1 MSKEEKTILISG
13 AFNPLHFGHLLLLK
27 DASKYGK
34 VIVALN
40 SDEWVIKNKGHL
52 LFDFE
57 TRKSI
62 LEECKYVHKVISFDD
77 SEGDVTYALF
87 EVRPTYFGNGGSAT
101 SLSVPKEEMQV
112 CGYLGIEPVFD
123 LGNATS
129 EINNDDLVAAQKSI
143 IKHSNEQLQLL
154 EGYLSSNQ

>member
-1 MSKEEKTILISG
+1 MSEKTILISG

-27 DASKYGK
+27 DASNYGK

-40 SDEWVIKNKGHL
+40 SDEWVMKNKGHL

-62 LEECKYVHKVISFDD
+62 LEECKYVSKVISFDD

-87 EVRPTYFGNGGSAT
+87 ETRPTYFGNGGSAT
-101 SLSVPKEEMQV
+101 SLSLPKEELQV
-112 CGYLGIEPVFD
+112 CGYLGIKPIFN
-123 LGNATS
+123 LGNVAS
-129 EINNDDLVAAQKSI
+129 EIDSSDLVYAQKSI
-143 IKHSNEQLQLL
+143 INHANKELDKLT
-154 EGYLSSNQ
+154 

>member
-1 MSKEEKTILISG
+1 MSEKTILISG

-27 DASKYGK
+27 DASNYGK

-40 SDEWVIKNKGHL
+40 SDEWVMKNKGHL

-62 LEECKYVHKVISFDD
+62 LEECKYVSKVISFDD

-87 EVRPTYFGNGGSAT
+87 ETRPTYFGNGGSAT
-101 SLSVPKEEMQV
+101 NLSLPKEELQV
-112 CGYLGIEPVFD
+112 CGYLGIKPIFN
-123 LGNATS
+123 LGNVTS
-129 EINNDDLVAAQKSI
+129 EIDSSDLVYAQKSI
-143 IKHSNEQLQLL
+143 INHANKELDKLF
-154 EGYLSSNQ
+154 

>member
-1 MSKEEKTILISG
+1 MSEKTILISG

-27 DASKYGK
+27 DASNYGK

-40 SDEWVIKNKGHL
+40 SDEWVMKNKGHL

-62 LEECKYVHKVISFDD
+62 LEECKYVSEVIPFDD

-101 SLSVPKEEMQV
+101 SLSLPKEELQV
-112 CGYLGIEPVFD
+112 CGYLGIEPVFN
-123 LGNATS
+123 LGDTAKN
-129 EINNDDLVAAQKSI
+129 IDNDMLIAAQKSI
-143 IKHSNEQLQLL
+143 INHANKELDKLI
-154 EGYLSSNQ
+154 

>member
-1 MSKEEKTILISG
+1 MSEKTILVSG

-40 SDEWVIKNKGHL
+40 SDEWVMKNKGHL

-57 TRKSI
+57 TRKSL
-62 LEECKYVHKVISFDD
+62 LEECEYVSEVIPFDD
-77 SEGDVTYALF
+77 SDGDAVYALF

-101 SLSVPKEEMQV
+101 SLSLPKEEMQV

-123 LGNATS
+123 LGDTS
-129 EINNDDLVAAQKSI
+129 RDIDNNMLVAAQKSI
-143 IKHSNEQLQLL
+143 INHANKEIKNLKSQK
-154 EGYLSSNQ
+154 

>member
-1 MSKEEKTILISG
+1 MSEKTILVSG

-40 SDEWVIKNKGHL
+40 SDEWVMKNKGHL
-52 LFDFE
+52 LFDFK
-57 TRKSI
+57 TRKNL
-62 LEECKYVHKVISFDD
+62 LEECEYVSEVISFDD
-77 SEGDVTYALF
+77 SDGDAVFALF

-101 SLSVPKEEMQV
+101 SLSLPKEEMQV

-123 LGNATS
+123 LGDTIKN
-129 EINNDDLVAAQKSI
+129 IDNNMLVAAQKSI
-143 IKHSNEQLQLL
+143 INHANKEIDKLF
-154 EGYLSSNQ
+154 

>member
-1 MSKEEKTILISG
+1 MSEKTILISG

-27 DASKYGK
+27 DASNYGK

-40 SDEWVIKNKGHL
+40 SDEWVMKNKGHL

-62 LEECKYVHKVISFDD
+62 LEECKYVSRVIPFDD

-101 SLSVPKEEMQV
+101 SLSLPKEELQV
-112 CGYLGIEPVFD
+112 CGYLGIEPVFN
-123 LGNATS
+123 LGDTAKN
-129 EINNDDLVAAQKSI
+129 IGNDMLIAAQKSI
-143 IKHSNEQLQLL
+143 INHANKELDKLI
-154 EGYLSSNQ
+154 

>member
-1 MSKEEKTILISG
+1 MSEKTILVSG

-40 SDEWVIKNKGHL
+40 SDEWVMKNKGHL

-57 TRKSI
+57 TRKSL
-62 LEECKYVHKVISFDD
+62 LEECEYVSEVISFDD
-77 SEGDVTYALF
+77 SDGDAVYALF

-101 SLSVPKEEMQV
+101 SLSLPKEEMQV

-123 LGNATS
+123 LGDTS
-129 EINNDDLVAAQKSI
+129 KDIDNGMLVAAQKSI
-143 IKHSNEQLQLL
+143 INHANKELNKLI
-154 EGYLSSNQ
+154 

>member
-1 MSKEEKTILISG
+1 MNEKTILISV
-13 AFNPLHFGHLLLLK
+13 AFNPLQFGHLLLFK

-40 SDEWVIKNKGHL
+40 SDEWVLKNKGHL

-62 LEECKYVHKVISFDD
+62 LEECKYISKVIPFDD

-87 EVRPTYFGNGGSAT
+87 SVRPTYFGNGGSAT
-101 SLSVPKEEMQV
+101 SYSLPKEEMQV
-112 CGYLGIEPVFD
+112 CGYLGIEPIFN
-123 LGNATS
+123 LGDTS
-129 EINNDDLVAAQKSI
+129 GSDVQKSLMSVQQAI
-143 IKHSNEQLQLL
+143 IKYANEEIEKL
-154 EGYLSSNQ
+154 ERNCS

>member
-1 MSKEEKTILISG
+1 MSEKTILISG

-27 DASKYGK
+27 DASNYGE

-40 SDEWVIKNKGHL
+40 SDEWVMKNKGHL

-62 LEECKYVHKVISFDD
+62 LEECKYVSKVISFDD

-87 EVRPTYFGNGGSAT
+87 EVRPTYFGNGGSTT
-101 SLSVPKEEMQV
+101 SLSLPKEELQV
-112 CGYLGIEPVFD
+112 CGYLGIEAIFN
-123 LGNATS
+123 LGDVSN
-129 EINNDDLVAAQKSI
+129 EIDSDVLISAQKSI
-143 IKHSNEQLQLL
+143 INHANVQLNKLI
-154 EGYLSSNQ
+154 

>member
-1 MSKEEKTILISG
+1 MSEKTILISG

-40 SDEWVIKNKGHL
+40 SDEWVLKNKGHL
-52 LFDFE
+52 LFNFE

-87 EVRPTYFGNGGSAT
+87 EIRPTYFGNGGSAT
-101 SLSVPKEEMQV
+101 SLSLPKEEMQV
-112 CGYLGIEPVFD
+112 CGYLGIEPIFN
-123 LGNATS
+123 LGDTS
-129 EINNDDLVAAQKSI
+129 ESGVEKSLMSVQQAI
-143 IKHSNEQLQLL
+143 IKYANEQIEKL
-154 EGYLSSNQ
+154 ESDKHCD